1 MELGNL
7 SLVLVGAGKM
17 GSAMLAGWLD
27 MGLDAAKV
35 TVIDPGQSD
44 ALQAFAKEKG
54 FSLVASPEGVAAPQ
68 VMVVAVKPQMID
80 TVLPT
85 LASVVDANTVVVS
98 VAAGK
103 KAVDFRKHLGQGT
116 LIVRAMPNTPAQV
129 GRGMTAAHA
138 DEQISSDMRDVV
150 ATLLSS
156 MGRFVWVPSEDLI
169 DSVTAISGSG
179 PAYVFHLVEAMAKAG
194 ETLGLDPETAAILA
208 RQTIVGAGELL
219 HQSELSA
226 ETLRQNVTSP
236 GGTTAAALSVLMA
249 EEGGLSDL
257 VEEAAR
263 AARDRSI
270 ELSA

>member
-17 GSAMLAGWLD
+17 GGAMLAGWLD
-27 MGLDAAKV
+27 MGLDATKV
-35 TVIDPGQSD
+35 TVIDPGQNEE
-44 ALQAFAKEKG
+44 LKAFAAKKG
-54 FSLVASPEGVAAPQ
+54 FALAASPEGVAAPQ
-68 VMVVAVKPQMID
+68 IMIVAVKPQVID
-80 TVLPT
+80 VVLPT
-85 LASVVDANTVVVS
+85 LTSVVDENTVVVS

-103 KAVDFRKHLGQGT
+103 KAVDFRKHLGEDK

-129 GRGMTAAHA
+129 GRGMTAAYA
-138 DEQISSDMRDVV
+138 DEKISSDMRDVV

-169 DSVTAISGSG
+169 DAVTAISGSG

-194 ETLGLDPETAAILA
+194 EKLGLDAETAAILA

-257 VEEAAR
+257 VEEAAK